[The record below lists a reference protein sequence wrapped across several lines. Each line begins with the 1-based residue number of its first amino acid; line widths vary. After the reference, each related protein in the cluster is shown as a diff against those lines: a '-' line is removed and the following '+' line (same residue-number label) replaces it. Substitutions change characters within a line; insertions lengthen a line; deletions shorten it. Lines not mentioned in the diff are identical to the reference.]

1 MSDASRATGASGA
14 TTGDLAASTLATGG
28 HAIEGGSGLRRREP
42 LVVTAFFASPGSIDR
57 ALDALY
63 AAGVPR
69 DLMEVVVSRT
79 AAAQFYAGGAGRRGA
94 RRPGR
99 ETFRYAGA
107 GALVGFIG
115 GVLFSLLMLV
125 WPGIDAPG
133 GMAPVALFG
142 PNVGTTAGAA
152 LGALFGLAR
161 RQRPDPRYARAAE
174 ARDAILLAV
183 HARDRHEAEQLAQ
196 LLVAH
201 DGREPRIEAR

>member
-1 MSDASRATGASGA
+1 MSDTTRPLAGDEAGA
-14 TTGDLAASTLATGG
+14 TLASAG
-28 HAIEGGSGLRRREP
+28 HVVQSRSGYRRREP
-42 LVVTAFFASPGSIDR
+42 LVLTAFFLSPDSIDR

-79 AAAQFYAGGAGRRGA
+79 AAQQFYGSAGPGRRGA
-94 RRPGR
+94 RKPGR
-99 ETFRYAGA
+99 ETFRYAGV

-115 GVLFSLLMLV
+115 GVVFSLLMLL

-161 RQRPDPRYARAAE
+161 RQRPDPRYARAAD

-183 HARDRHEAEQLAQ
+183 HARDAHEVE
-196 LLVAH
+196 LLVRVVEAQG
-201 DGREPRIEAR
+201 GREARIEAR

>member
-1 MSDASRATGASGA
+1 MSDAMRP
-14 TTGDLAASTLATGG
+14 LAGEEAEGTLASAG
-28 HAIEGGSGLRRREP
+28 HVVQSRSGYRRREP
-42 LVVTAFFASPGSIDR
+42 LVVTAFFLSPDSIDR

-79 AAAQFYAGGAGRRGA
+79 AAQQFYGTAGPGRRGA
-94 RRPGR
+94 RKPGR
-99 ETFRYAGA
+99 ETFRHAGV

-115 GVLFSLLMLV
+115 GVVFSLLMLL

-152 LGALFGLAR
+152 IGALFGFTR
-161 RQRPDPRYARAAE
+161 RQQPDPRFARAAE

-183 HARDRHEAEQLAQ
+183 HARDAREAELLASLMEAQ
-196 LLVAH
+196 G
-201 DGREPRIEAR
+201 GREPRVEAR

>member
-1 MSDASRATGASGA
+1 MSDATQATG
-14 TTGDLAASTLATGG
+14 GDLAASALATGG
-28 HAIEGGSGLRRREP
+28 HAIEGGSGYQRREP
-42 LVVTAFFASPGSIDR
+42 LVMTALFLSPEAVDR

-79 AAAQFYAGGAGRRGA
+79 AAAQFYSGGGPGRRGA
-94 RRPGR
+94 RKPGR

-115 GVLFSLLMLV
+115 GVVFSLFMLV

-133 GMAPVALFG
+133 GLAPVALFG

-152 LGALFGLAR
+152 LGALFGFFR
-161 RQRPDPRYARAAE
+161 RQAPDPRYARAAE

-183 HARDRHEAEQLAQ
+183 HARDATEAELLARVVVEQ
-196 LLVAH
+196 G
-201 DGREPRIEAR
+201 GREPRIEVR

>member
-1 MSDASRATGASGA
+1 MTDASRSDAQHGSGER
-14 TTGDLAASTLATGG
+14 AARTLATGG
-28 HAIEGGSGLRRREP
+28 HAIEGGSGYQRREP
-42 LVVTAFFASPGSIDR
+42 LVVTALFVSPDAVDR

-63 AAGVPR
+63 YAGVPR

-79 AAAQFYAGGAGRRGA
+79 AAMQFYSAGGPGRRGT
-94 RRPGR
+94 RTPGR

-107 GALVGFIG
+107 GALLGFIG
-115 GVLFSLLMLV
+115 GLLFSLLMLL

-152 LGALFGLAR
+152 IGALVGLTR
-161 RQRPDPRYARAAE
+161 RQQPDPRYARAAE

-183 HARDRHEAEQLAQ
+183 HARDTREAEQLAT
-196 LLVAH
+196 VIAAH
-201 DGREPRIEAR
+201 GGRQARVEAR